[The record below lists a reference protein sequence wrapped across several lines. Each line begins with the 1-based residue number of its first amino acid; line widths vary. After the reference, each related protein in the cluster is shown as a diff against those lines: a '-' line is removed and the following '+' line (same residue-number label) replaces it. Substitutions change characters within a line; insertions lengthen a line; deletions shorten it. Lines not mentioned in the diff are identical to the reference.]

1 MTDDEAAEAT
11 FEADCI
17 DSDSV
22 AVAETE
28 AVLAADSDAVE
39 AALLDEDFFH
49 LFALG
54 VAAD

>member
-1 MTDDEAAEAT
+1 VTDNAAAETA
-11 FEADCI
+11 FVADCI